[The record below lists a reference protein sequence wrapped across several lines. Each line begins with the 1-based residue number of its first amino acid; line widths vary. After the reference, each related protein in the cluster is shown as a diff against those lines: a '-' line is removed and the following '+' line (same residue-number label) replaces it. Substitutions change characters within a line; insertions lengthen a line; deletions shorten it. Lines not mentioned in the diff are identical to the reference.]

1 MNANH
6 QISKEKFQIID
17 FLINQD
23 ITKTRSQSYH
33 VSEVMLAVGGLNLI
47 KHCDLQTI
55 KEARRN
61 SNLLKRIIMLL
72 EEKYFVYKN
81 KRLWRN
87 NVQDHFM
94 TSKVNTSARVMY
106 IMKNEINSEQQH
118 SRLNPY
124 LY

>member
-6 QISKEKFQIID
+6 QISKEKFQIIG

-55 KEARRN
+55 KKARQRN
-61 SNLLKRIIMLL
+61 YNLLKRIIMLL

-81 KRLWRN
+81 KRLCRN
-87 NVQDHFM
+87 NVQDQACPEN
-94 TSKVNTSARVMY
+94 V
-106 IMKNEINSEQQH
+106 
-118 SRLNPY
+118 
-124 LY
+124 